1 MAVESD
7 FVSWLELV
15 MGCCC
20 CWTHLEV
27 SSHTEEMVS
36 LSLVV
41 GLLADP
47 YTAFVLVRK
56 LSCS

>member
-1 MAVESD
+1 MAVECD
-7 FVSWLELV
+7 FVS
-15 MGCCC
+15 C

-27 SSHTEEMVS
+27 LAHIEEMVS

-47 YTAFVLVRK
+47 HTAFVLVGN